1 MPYFI
6 YRVIRFRHLEMA
18 DEAPSYDQAL
28 ARAKSLRA
36 KPHGRADSTVKLI
49 FAETE
54 HQAEIAARCAAR
66 W

>member
-6 YRVIRFRHLEMA
+6 YRVVRIRHLELA

-28 ARAKSLRA
+28 ARAKALRA
-36 KPHGRADSTVKLI
+36 RPDGCADSTVKVI

-54 HQAEIAARCAAR
+54 HQAEIAARCSAR
-66 W
+66 